1 MGRPIEPIYN
11 IRSAVPE
18 LKAGRTVLVRD
29 FGDSMVPLIM
39 SGDTVEVQPFDP
51 MTTVKGDVVL
61 AKVQG
66 NLYLHKVTAVRGKM
80 VQISNNRGKI
90 NGWTPVSQVYGKV
103 ML

>member
-1 MGRPIEPIYN
+1 MSQPIFN

-18 LKAGRTVLVRD
+18 LKSGRTVLVRD
-29 FGDSMVPLIM
+29 FGDSMMPLIM
-39 SGDTVEVQPFDP
+39 SGETVEVQPY
-51 MTTVKGDVVL
+51 TEGSLSKGDVVL

-90 NGWTPVSQVYGKV
+90 NGWTPLSQVYGKV